1 MSQRIF
7 GPCVCLGGMPGIGN
21 VGKVAADFIGAA
33 LDCITFQLMV
43 STGFPP
49 EVPVEDG
56 IARALQV
63 ELKAPEGRDDILI
76 LGGDAQPLK
85 PPHMYNLAGEL
96 LTALAAYEVTDL
108 VTLAAYVGTSEEKV
122 FGVATDPDLALAL
135 EENGVALLRNGVIGG
150 LNGILV
156 GLAPLY
162 GIRGVCLMGKTDGE
176 EAVDLA
182 AAETLIGAASDLLD
196 LDLPAEI
203 VGWTLQ
209 EVPEDEDEAGAKR
222 PPRRQ
227 EDYHAGYG

>member
-1 MSQRIF
+1 
-7 GPCVCLGGMPGIGN
+7 
-21 VGKVAADFIGAA
+21 
-33 LDCITFQLMV
+33 
-43 STGFPP
+43 
-49 EVPVEDG
+49 VEDG

-96 LTALAAYEVTDL
+96 LTVLAAYEVTDL
-108 VTLAAYVGTSEEKV
+108 VTLAAYVGTSDEKV
-122 FGVATDPDLALAL
+122 FGVATDPDLARAL
-135 EENGVALLRNGVIGG
+135 EDNGVALLRNGVIGG

-156 GLAPLY
+156 GLAPQY

-176 EAVDLA
+176 RAVDLA

-209 EVPEDEDEAGAKR
+209 EVSEDEEEAGAKR

-227 EDYHAGYG
+227 EDDRAGYG